1 MILKRKFLF
10 IWQNN
15 NTWKNKRKRFFLLF
29 LLPSF
34 TGVTVFVLV
43 PFLDVVK
50 RSFSTAVTGQWAGIK
65 NYDLLIHNQA
75 FVLAVHNTLRFTCT
89 AIPLLVLLGFVIAV
103 LLSMLIT
110 GDVGSGG
117 SSVGAAGS
125 FKYLYLFPMAVPTA
139 VVVLVWKMVF
149 SGHGFLNLGLTR
161 LGEYSGLWGMVTT
174 DYMSSE
180 ASFYVLVA
188 SYLWKNTGYT
198 VVLWMAGIMA
208 VPRDLLDAAQVDG
221 ANTWSRLFFIILPQ
235 LKGTLYTIVILSFL
249 NSFKIYREA
258 YLVAGSYPQQ
268 AIYLLQHLFNNW
280 FVNLDFDKMAA
291 AAVCVGGFLFI
302 VILFLQR
309 LWDRP

>member
-10 IWQNN
+10 IWLN
-15 NTWKNKRKRFFLLF
+15 NTWKNKRGRFFVLF

-34 TGVTVFVLV
+34 AGVTVFVLI

-50 RSFSTAVTGQWAGIK
+50 RSFLTAVTGEWTGLN
-65 NYDLLIHNQA
+65 NYNLLVHNQA
-75 FVLAVHNTLRFTCT
+75 FRLAIHNTLRFTRVG
-89 AIPLLVLLGFVIAV
+89 IPLLVLSGLVIAV
-103 LLSMLIT
+103 LISSLLT
-110 GDVGSGG
+110 NRSG
-117 SSVGAAGS
+117 AGQNARMIEYGKG

-149 SGHGFLNLGLTR
+149 SGHGFLNLGLTK
-161 LGEYSGLWGMVTT
+161 LGGYSGLWEAVTT
-174 DYMSSE
+174 DYMATG

-198 VVLWMAGIMA
+198 VVLWLAGIMA
-208 VPRDLLDAAQVDG
+208 VPKELTDAAAVDG
-221 ANTWSRLFFIILPQ
+221 ANAWKRLWYIILPQ

-249 NSFKIYREA
+249 NSFKIFREA

-268 AIYLLQHLFNNW
+268 DIYLLQHLFNNW

-291 AAVCVGGFLFI
+291 AAVCVGGFIFI
-302 VILFLQR
+302 FTMLLQS
-309 LWDRP
+309 LWDR

>member
-1 MILKRKFLF
+1 MKRKFLF
-10 IWQNN
+10 IWRNK
-15 NTWKNKRKRFFLLF
+15 NTWKNKRNRFFALL
-29 LLPSF
+29 LLPSL
-34 TGVTVFVLV
+34 TGVSVFVLL

-50 RSFSTAVTGQWAGIK
+50 RSFSTAVTGQWAGLK
-65 NYDLLIHNQA
+65 NYGLIIHNQA
-75 FVLAVHNTLRFTCT
+75 FALAVRNTLRFTCI

-110 GDVGSGG
+110 GDVGSERSGTG
-117 SSVGAAGS
+117 TAGAL
-125 FKYLYLFPMAVPTA
+125 KYFYLFPMAVPTA

-149 SGHGFLNLGLTR
+149 SGHGFLNLALTR
-161 LGEYSGLWGMVTT
+161 LGGCSGLWGTVTT
-174 DYMSSE
+174 DYMASE

-208 VPRDLLDAAQVDG
+208 VPGELLDAAQVDG
-221 ANTWSRLFFIILPQ
+221 ANAWSCLFFITLPQ

-291 AAVCVGGFLFI
+291 AAVCVGSFLFI
-302 VILFLQR
+302 IILLLQW
-309 LWDRP
+309 LWDRS